1 MNALDGHTMLITGA
15 GGGVGRGIAL
25 ACARAGARV
34 VLAVRRIETG
44 QAVADEISAAGGD
57 AVAVACDVSQRD
69 DVESAVRRA
78 VDHFGGLD
86 SLVHNA
92 TSGRSPEPI
101 ALEDATPE
109 LWSEH
114 SSVSLRGSYLCAQ
127 AAFPE
132 LRRNRGSLV
141 LMTSPAGIEG
151 SATLPLY
158 AAVKAGQRGLTK
170 SLAREWGSL
179 GIRVNAICPQAA
191 TPAMMRA
198 FEKNP
203 QLEARLAELTAL
215 GRIGDAQHD
224 VGEAAVLLLCDGAR
238 FITGQTW
245 VVDGGR
251 FLGL

>member
-1 MNALDGHTMLITGA
+1 MKTLDGHTTLITGA

-44 QAVADEISAAGGD
+44 EAVAEEIIAAGG
-57 AVAVACDVSQRD
+57 AAIAIECDVARR
-69 DVESAVRRA
+69 EPIERA
-78 VDHFGGLD
+78 VQCAVDRFGALN

-109 LWSEH
+109 LWAEH

-127 AAFPE
+127 AAFSE
-132 LRRNRGSLV
+132 LRSSRGSFV

-151 SATLPLY
+151 SVTLPLY

-170 SLAREWGSL
+170 SLAREWGPY

-191 TPAMMRA
+191 TPAMLRA

-203 QLEARLAELTAL
+203 PLEGRLKELTPL
-215 GRIGDAQHD
+215 GRIGDAQQD
-224 VGEAAVLLLCDGAR
+224 VGEAAVLLLSDGAC

>member
-1 MNALDGHTMLITGA
+1 MSALDGHTTLITGA

-44 QAVADEISAAGGD
+44 EAVADEIAAAGGD
-57 AVAVACDVSQRD
+57 AVAVTCDVARRD
-69 DVESAVRRA
+69 DVESAVQRA
-78 VDHFGGLD
+78 VDHFGALD

-92 TSGRSPEPI
+92 TSRRSPEPV

-109 LWSEH
+109 LWAEH

-132 LRRNRGSLV
+132 LCRSRGSLV

-158 AAVKAGQRGLTK
+158 AAVKAGQRGLAK
-170 SLAREWGSL
+170 SLAREWGPL

-191 TPAMMRA
+191 TPAMVRA
-198 FEKNP
+198 FETDP
-203 QLEARLAELTAL
+203 QLEARLRELTPL
-215 GRIGDAQHD
+215 GRIGDAQND